1 MNSSYSVLPFAI
13 LLALLLGWA
22 VSPLDRSIE
31 SQLGQRSD
39 VQSLKD
45 IESRFGQGL
54 TMAILGGYR
63 SIAANLIW
71 LSKNQDW
78 EQRDVA
84 GTLAKIALAT
94 SIDPRPEMFWLN
106 GARILANDMPT
117 WVVGL
122 SNAEQLEYTDAGRAI
137 VKQYAERALAFL
149 EEGREYQRDNPRIHI
164 EAGMIYW
171 KKLGDVERAAQSFR
185 AAIDTQKAPYF
196 AYRLYGDLLIELDR
210 KREALN
216 MLEDHYETLPDG
228 VLEAM
233 KPVVSDRIRLL
244 KRELETAN

>member
-1 MNSSYSVLPFAI
+1 VNSSYSILPFAI
-13 LLALLLGWA
+13 LLALLLGWT
-22 VSPLDRSIE
+22 VSPLDRSVGL
-31 SQLGQRSD
+31 QLGRRSD

-84 GTLAKIALAT
+84 GTLGKIALAT

-117 WVVGL
+117 WIVGL
-122 SNAEQLEYTDAGRAI
+122 ANAEQLETTDAGQAI
-137 VKQYAERALAFL
+137 ARQYAERALAFL
-149 EEGREYQRDNPRIHI
+149 EESRVYQRGNPKIHI

-171 KKLGDVERAAQSFR
+171 KKLGDVESAAHRFKS
-185 AAIDTQKAPYF
+185 AIDTGEAPYF
-196 AYRLYGDLLIELDR
+196 AYRIYGDLLVELGR
-210 KREALN
+210 KREALE
-216 MLEDHYETLPDG
+216 MLENHYETLPDG
-228 VLEAM
+228 LLEAM
-233 KPVVSDRIRLL
+233 KPVVGDRIRLL
-244 KRELETAN
+244 RMDLQTSN